1 MLDSSNPPLAPL
13 LLDLSS
19 DIGSLIVVRMPVD
32 PLPEFGT
39 SVVLTGISSL
49 VTMISQISFYVAY

>member
-19 DIGSLIVVRMPVD
+19 DIGSLIVVRMPAD

-39 SVVLTGISSL
+39 SVFLTGISSL